1 MQEKMVNYLVEIFG
15 EKLLKEPLNDYPVNF
30 KNKHQKFM

>member
-15 EKLLKEPLNDYPVNF
+15 EKLLKEPLNDYPVKLNITT
-30 KNKHQKFM
+30 NI